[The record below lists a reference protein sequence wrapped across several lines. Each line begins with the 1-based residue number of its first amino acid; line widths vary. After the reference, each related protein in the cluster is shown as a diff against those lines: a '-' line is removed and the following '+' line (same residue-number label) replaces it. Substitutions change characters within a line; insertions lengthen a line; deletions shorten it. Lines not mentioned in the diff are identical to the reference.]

1 MRRRQGFSLI
11 ELLICIGII
20 GILMALYLPVLS
32 KARHKAVQVAEKEG
46 LRQHHLGKVA
56 DGANAGTTLTS
67 LPDREE
73 CVEAFRHEVDLGKH
87 EMVVTELRYAVQN
100 EDEFRAYYHTLIN
113 PDNTTPLE
121 YDEFGSLLA
130 QDPDG
135 NTYALRPIDLLTET
149 ETVVLAWTF
158 ISSVPAESSSGALG
172 ADVIYT
178 DGHVG
183 FVRYNDAFP
192 AVPTVAIL
200 SHEFME
206 TWQ

>member
-56 DGANAGTTLTS
+56 DGANAGTTLTC

-73 CVEAFRHEVDLGKH
+73 CVEAFRHEVDVGKH

-121 YDEFGSLLA
+121 YDEFGS
-130 QDPDG
+130 QV
-135 NTYALRPIDLLTET
+135 R
-149 ETVVLAWTF
+149 ETVPHCTVPHC
-158 ISSVPAESSSGALG
+158 SSEVVPKWSRDLEQCGR
-172 ADVIYT
+172 V
-178 DGHVG
+178 VG
-183 FVRYNDAFP
+183 GMIRIGSPGRWV
-192 AVPTVAIL
+192 
-200 SHEFME
+200 
-206 TWQ
+206 